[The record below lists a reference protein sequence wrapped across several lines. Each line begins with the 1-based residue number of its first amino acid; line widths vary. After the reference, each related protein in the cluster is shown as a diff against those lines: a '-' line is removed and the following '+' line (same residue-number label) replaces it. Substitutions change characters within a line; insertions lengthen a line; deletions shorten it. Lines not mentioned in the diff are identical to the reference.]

1 MRSAARVGV
10 ALGVGVLVAALAACG
25 EKAQTAG
32 TAKKADTQA
41 FEGAQTPYAA
51 AGWKAG
57 DRVSWEEQMRARAQ
71 NQNEYTRT
79 K

>member
-1 MRSAARVGV
+1 MTSAHIAFL
-10 ALGVGVLVAALAACG
+10 ALGIAALCACG

-32 TAKKADTQA
+32 SAKKADTQA
-41 FEGAQTPYAA
+41 FEGAQNPYGV

-57 DRVSWEEQMRARAQ
+57 DRASWEEQMRVRAQ
-71 NQNEYTRT
+71 NQNEYTRA